1 MQNRRTGKHLQKV
14 IQLSI
19 PAVMAEIS
27 SIAMQ
32 YIDAAMVGSLGADAT
47 GAIGLVTSTT
57 WLFGGFCIALATG
70 FSVQVAHLTGAK
82 KDKDARGVLRQ
93 ALLCT
98 LLFGIML
105 SAVGI
110 GVSRYLP
117 GWLGGED
124 RICADASRYFLIYA
138 CALPATQ
145 IRQTAGSMLQCSGD
159 MRIPSRLNISCI
171 SSLEVPS
178 STISPPNITI
188 SGL

>member
-57 WLFGGFCIALATG
+57 WLFGGFCIALATC

-93 ALLCT
+93 C
-98 LLFGIML
+98 
-105 SAVGI
+105 
-110 GVSRYLP
+110 
-117 GWLGGED
+117 
-124 RICADASRYFLIYA
+124 
-138 CALPATQ
+138 
-145 IRQTAGSMLQCSGD
+145 TAGNTDTTDCWQHVAVQWGYAYPKQAEYFNVCAG
-159 MRIPSRLNISCI
+159 CC
-171 SSLEVPS
+171 V
-178 STISPPNITI
+178 
-188 SGL
+188 